1 MEILKRLGYVV
12 SRQGD
17 YVYERANEKEST
29 TRENAADEFQLFYN
43 DLKKIKAGTL
53 KGFEEYI
60 QVIFFI

>member
-1 MEILKRLGYVV
+1 M